1 LRLFADTTVF
11 NNIME
16 ANKKNRRLLRLQGA
30 SFAVLF
36 LAAVGLV
43 AWLSTRY
50 HFQADWTAAGRHT
63 LAPAS
68 VALLAE
74 LQDPIRITAFAR
86 QSELVATRRQI
97 SDLVGRYQRHKPDLT
112 LNFVDPDMAPDRVRS
127 EGISMDG
134 EMVVEYQGRKLH
146 VQQMTE
152 QALTNTLH
160 KLARAGERKVL
171 FLEGHGERNPEG
183 GANHDYGAFG
193 EQLRNKGFH
202 LARLNLTATPEIP
215 ADAALLVIASP
226 QVDLFPG
233 EVRLIQ
239 DYVERGGNLLWLAEP
254 EGRHQLDP
262 LAAQLDLA
270 FHPGTV
276 VDPTTQLLGI
286 DNAAFA
292 VVAEY
297 PPHAITHDLASVTL
311 FPFAAAIDPAR
322 VGEPWQA
329 TPFLR
334 TVPRAWA
341 ETGVMQGAI
350 SYDAGSDVAGPLTLA
365 IALER
370 ARPTA
375 EENDTQETA
384 ADDHDEA
391 GPQQRVVVIGDG
403 DFLANSYLGN
413 GANLE
418 LGERLINWLSHD
430 DALMHIPPKAAVDTR
445 LELSPLLS
453 GIIGVSFLFLIPGG
467 LVIAGVVIWLKRR
480 KR

>member
-1 LRLFADTTVF
+1 
-11 NNIME
+11 ME

-36 LAAVGLV
+36 LAAVGLI

-63 LAPAS
+63 LAAAS
-68 VALLAE
+68 QALLAE
-74 LQDPIRITAFAR
+74 LKDPIRITAFAR

-127 EGISMDG
+127 EGISFDG
-134 EMVVEYQGRKLH
+134 EMVVEYQGRKQH
-146 VQQMTE
+146 VQQINE

-202 LARLNLTATPEIP
+202 IARLNLTATPEIP

-233 EVRLIQ
+233 EVKLIQ
-239 DYVERGGNLLWLAEP
+239 GYVERGGNLLWLAEP
-254 EGRHQLDP
+254 DGRRQLDP
-262 LAAQLDLA
+262 LAAQLGLA

-286 DNAAFA
+286 DNAAFS
-292 VVAEY
+292 VVVDY
-297 PPHAITHDLASVTL
+297 PPHPVTREMASVTL
-311 FPFAAAIDPAR
+311 FPYAAALDLNRAS
-322 VGEPWQA
+322 EPWQS
-329 TPFLR
+329 TPLLR
-334 TVPRAWA
+334 TVPRSWS
-341 ETGVMQGAI
+341 ETGPLQGAI
-350 SYDAGSDVAGPLTLA
+350 RYDEGADVPGPLTLGL
-365 IALER
+365 ALER
-370 ARPTA
+370 PRPDTG
-375 EENDTQETA
+375 EESQEA
-384 ADDHDEA
+384 HD

-413 GANLE
+413 GANLA

-430 DALMHIPPKAAVDTR
+430 DALMHVPPRAATDTR
-445 LELSPLLS
+445 LELTPLLS
-453 GIIGVSFLFLIPGG
+453 GLIGFSFLIIIPGG
-467 LVIAGVVIWLKRR
+467 LVIAGVMIWLKRR

>member
-1 LRLFADTTVF
+1 
-11 NNIME
+11 ME
-16 ANKKNRRLLRLQGA
+16 ANKKNRRILRLQGA
-30 SFAVLF
+30 TFAVLF
-36 LAAVGLV
+36 LAGMGLV

-74 LQDPIRITAFAR
+74 LKDPLQITAFAR

-97 SDLVGRYQRHKPDLT
+97 SDLVGRYQRHKADLN
-112 LNFVDPDMAPDRVRS
+112 LRFVDPDMEPERVRA
-127 EGISMDG
+127 EGISFDG

-146 VQQMTE
+146 VQQINE

-160 KLARAGERKVL
+160 KLARAGERKVV
-171 FLEGHGERNPEG
+171 FLEGHGERNPDG

-193 EQLRNKGFH
+193 EQLRNKGF
-202 LARLNLTATPEIP
+202 LITRLNLTATPDIP

-239 DYVERGGNLLWLAEP
+239 NYVEQGGNLLWLAEP
-254 EGRHQLDP
+254 DGRRQLDP
-262 LAAQLDLA
+262 LAAQLGLS

-286 DNAAFA
+286 DNAAFS
-292 VVAEY
+292 VVVDY
-297 PPHAITHDLASVTL
+297 PPHAVTRGLASVTL
-311 FPFAAAIDPAR
+311 FPYATALDATLVD
-322 VGEPWQA
+322 EPWQA
-329 TPFLR
+329 TPLLQ
-334 TVPRAWA
+334 TVPRSWA
-341 ETGVMQGAI
+341 ETGPLQGSI
-350 SYDAGSDVAGPLTLA
+350 RYDAGADVPGPLNVG

-370 ARPTA
+370 PRPGEGDA
-375 EENDTQETA
+375 A
-384 ADDHDEA
+384 ADEHDA
-391 GPQQRVVVIGDG
+391 PQQRVVVIGDG

-430 DALMHIPPKAAVDTR
+430 DTLMHIPPKAATDTR
-445 LELSPLLS
+445 LELTPLLS
-453 GIIGVSFLFLIPGG
+453 GLIGFSFLIIIPGG
-467 LVIAGVVIWLKRR
+467 LVVAGVVIWLKRR

>member
-1 LRLFADTTVF
+1 
-11 NNIME
+11 ME

-50 HFQADWTAAGRHT
+50 HFQSDWTAAGRHT

-68 VALLAE
+68 IALLGE
-74 LQDPIRITAFAR
+74 LKDPIHITAFAR

-97 SDLVGRYQRHKPDLT
+97 SDLVGRYQRHKQDLT

-160 KLARAGERKVL
+160 KLARSGERKVL

-202 LARLNLTATPEIP
+202 IARLNLTATPEIP

-262 LAAQLDLA
+262 LAAQLGLG

-292 VVAEY
+292 VVTEY
-297 PPHAITHDLASVTL
+297 PQHAVTRDLASVTL
-311 FPFAAAIDPAR
+311 FPFAAAIDTTR

-334 TVPRAWA
+334 TVPRAWS

-350 SYDAGSDVAGPLTLA
+350 SYEAGSDIGGPLDLA
-365 IALER
+365 VALER
-370 ARPTA
+370 PRPEADPEKA
-375 EENDTQETA
+375 EEAHEDTGA
-384 ADDHDEA
+384 
-391 GPQQRVVVIGDG
+391 QQRVAVIGDG
-403 DFLANSYLGN
+403 DFLANAYLGN

-445 LELSPLLS
+445 LEWSPLLS
-453 GIIGVSFLFLIPGG
+453 GMLGVSFLFLIPGG
-467 LVIAGVVIWLKRR
+467 LVIAGVMIWLKRR

>member
-1 LRLFADTTVF
+1 
-11 NNIME
+11 ME
-16 ANKKNRRLLRLQGA
+16 ANKKTRRLLRLQGA

-36 LAAVGLV
+36 LAAIGLI

-50 HFQADWTAAGRHT
+50 HFQSDWTATGRHT

-68 VALLAE
+68 VALLGE
-74 LQDPIRITAFAR
+74 LQGPIHITAFAR

-97 SDLVGRYQRHKPDLT
+97 SDLVGRYQRHKKDLT

-127 EGISMDG
+127 EGVSMDG
-134 EMVVEYQGRKLH
+134 EMIVEYQGRKLH
-146 VQQMTE
+146 VQQLAE

-171 FLEGHGERNPEG
+171 FLDGHGERNPEG

-202 LARLNLTATPEIP
+202 IARLNLTATPEIP

-233 EVRLIQ
+233 EVRMIQ

-262 LAAQLDLA
+262 LAAQLGLA

-286 DNAAFA
+286 DNAAFS
-292 VVAEY
+292 VVVEY
-297 PPHAITHDLASVTL
+297 PPHAIVRDLASVTL
-311 FPFAAAIDPAR
+311 FPFAAAIDAGK
-322 VGEPWQA
+322 VGEAWQA

-334 TVPRAWA
+334 TVPRAWS
-341 ETGVMQGAI
+341 ETGTMQGAI

-365 IALER
+365 VALER
-370 ARPTA
+370 PRP
-375 EENDTQETA
+375 A
-384 ADDHDEA
+384 ADQEAPADEHDEM

-403 DFLANSYLGN
+403 DFLASAYLGN

-430 DALMHIPPKAAVDTR
+430 DALMHIPPKAATDTQ
-445 LELSPLLS
+445 LELTPLLS
-453 GIIGVSFLFLIPGG
+453 GIIGFSFLIVIPGG
-467 LVIAGVVIWLKRR
+467 LVIAGMIIWLRRR

>member
-1 LRLFADTTVF
+1 
-11 NNIME
+11 ME
-16 ANKKNRRLLRLQGA
+16 ANTKSRRLLRLQGA
-30 SFAVLF
+30 TFAVLF
-36 LAAVGLV
+36 LTGIGLL

-74 LQDPIRITAFAR
+74 LKDPLHITAYAR

-97 SDLVGRYQRHKPDLT
+97 SDLVGRYQRHKPDLV
-112 LNFVDPDMAPDRVRS
+112 LRFVDPDLEPERVRA
-127 EGISMDG
+127 EGISLDG
-134 EMVVEYQGRKLH
+134 ELVVEYQGRKLH
-146 VQQMTE
+146 VQQLNE
-152 QALTNTLH
+152 QTLTNTLH
-160 KLARAGERKVL
+160 KLARAGERKVV
-171 FLEGHGERNPEG
+171 FLEGHGERNPDG
-183 GANHDYGAFG
+183 AANHDFGAFG

-202 LARLNLTATPEIP
+202 LTRLNLTATPVIP
-215 ADAALLVIASP
+215 DDAALLVIASP

-254 EGRHQLDP
+254 DGRRQLDP
-262 LAAQLDLA
+262 LGAQLGLA
-270 FHPGTV
+270 FHAGTV

-292 VVAEY
+292 VVVEY
-297 PPHAITHDLASVTL
+297 PLHPITRDLASVTL
-311 FPFAAAIDPAR
+311 YPYAVALDAGNVAA
-322 VGEPWQA
+322 PWTA
-329 TPFLR
+329 TALLR
-334 TVPRAWA
+334 TVPRSWS
-341 ETGVMQGAI
+341 ETGALQGSI
-350 SYDAGSDVAGPLTLA
+350 RFDEGNDIAGPLTLGM
-365 IALER
+365 ALER
-370 ARPTA
+370 PRAA
-375 EENDTQETA
+375 VGDEYETS
-384 ADDHDEA
+384 
-391 GPQQRVVVIGDG
+391 GSPQQRVVVIGDG

-430 DALMHIPPKAAVDTR
+430 DALMHIPPKTAVDTQ
-445 LELSPLLS
+445 LEMTPLLS
-453 GIIGVSFLFLIPGG
+453 GIIGFSFLLIIPGG

>member
-1 LRLFADTTVF
+1 
-11 NNIME
+11 ME
-16 ANKKNRRLLRLQGA
+16 ANKKNHRLLRLQGA

-36 LAAVGLV
+36 LAAIGLI

-68 VALLAE
+68 VALLGE
-74 LQDPIRITAFAR
+74 LKGPIQITAFAR

-97 SDLVGRYQRHKPDLT
+97 SDLVGRYQRHRPDLT

-146 VQQMTE
+146 VQQLTE

-160 KLARAGERKVL
+160 KLARASERKVL

-202 LARLNLTATPEIP
+202 LARHNLSATPEIP

-254 EGRHQLDP
+254 EGRRQLDP
-262 LAAQLDLA
+262 LAAQLGLA

-286 DNAAFA
+286 DNAAFS
-292 VVAEY
+292 VVVDY
-297 PPHAITHDLASVTL
+297 PPHPITRDLASVTL
-311 FPFAAAIDPAR
+311 FPFAAAIDSGK
-322 VGEPWQA
+322 VGEAWQA
-329 TPFLR
+329 TPLLR
-334 TVPRAWA
+334 TVPRSWS
-341 ETGVMQGAI
+341 ETGAMQGAI
-350 SYDAGSDVAGPLTLA
+350 RYDAGSDVPGPLTLG

-370 ARPTA
+370 PRPSA
-375 EENDTQETA
+375 GESGE
-384 ADDHDEA
+384 DDHD

-445 LELSPLLS
+445 LELTPLLS

>member
-262 LAAQLDLA
+262 LAAQLGLA

-297 PPHAITHDLASVTL
+297 PPHAITRDLASVTL

>member
-1 LRLFADTTVF
+1 
-11 NNIME
+11 ME
-16 ANKKNRRLLRLQGA
+16 ANKKNRRILRLQGA
-30 SFAVLF
+30 TFAVLF
-36 LAAVGLV
+36 LAGIGLL

-50 HFQADWTAAGRHT
+50 HFQSDWTAAGRHT

-74 LQDPIRITAFAR
+74 LKEPLQITAFAR

-97 SDLVGRYQRHKPDLT
+97 GDLVGRYQRHKSDLQ
-112 LNFVDPDMAPDRVRS
+112 LRFVDPDMEPERVRA
-127 EGISMDG
+127 EGISFDG
-134 EMVVEYQGRKLH
+134 EMIVEYQGRKLH
-146 VQQMTE
+146 VQQIDE
-152 QALTNTLH
+152 QTLTNTLH
-160 KLARAGERKVL
+160 KLARAGERKVV

-183 GANHDYGAFG
+183 AANHDYGAFG

-202 LARLNLTATPEIP
+202 LVHLNLSATPAVP

-239 DYVERGGNLLWLAEP
+239 NYVEQGGNLLWLAEP
-254 EGRHQLDP
+254 DGRRQLDP
-262 LAAQLDLA
+262 LAAQLGLS

-286 DNAAFA
+286 DNAAFS
-292 VVAEY
+292 VVVDY
-297 PPHAITHDLASVTL
+297 PPHAVTRDLASVTL
-311 FPFAAAIDPAR
+311 FPYAAALDADQ
-322 VGEPWQA
+322 VDAPWQG
-329 TPFLR
+329 TPLLR
-334 TVPRAWA
+334 TVPRSWA
-341 ETGVMQGAI
+341 ETGALQGAI
-350 SYDAGSDVAGPLTLA
+350 SYDAGSDIPGPLTLG

-370 ARPTA
+370 ARPTEGDA
-375 EENDTQETA
+375 EEDR
-384 ADDHDEA
+384 HD

-418 LGERLINWLSHD
+418 LGERLLNWLSHD
-430 DALMHIPPKAAVDTR
+430 DALMHVPPRAATDTR
-445 LELSPLLS
+445 LELTPLLS
-453 GIIGVSFLFLIPGG
+453 GIIGISFLIIIPGG

>member
-1 LRLFADTTVF
+1 
-11 NNIME
+11 ME

-36 LAAVGLV
+36 LAAVGLT

-50 HFQADWTAAGRHT
+50 HFQADWTAVGRHT

-68 VALLAE
+68 RALLAE
-74 LQDPIRITAFAR
+74 MKDPLHITAFAR

-97 SDLVGRYQRHKPDLT
+97 SDLVGRYQRHKADLN
-112 LNFVDPDMAPDRVRS
+112 LRFIDPDMEPERVRS
-127 EGISMDG
+127 EGISFDG
-134 EMVVEYQGRKLH
+134 EMIVEYQGRKLH
-146 VQQMTE
+146 VQQINE
-152 QALTNTLH
+152 QTLTNTLH
-160 KLARAGERKVL
+160 KLARAGERKVV
-171 FLEGHGERNPEG
+171 FLEGHGERNPDG
-183 GANHDYGAFG
+183 AANHDYGAFG

-202 LARLNLTATPEIP
+202 IVRHNLTATPDIP
-215 ADAALLVIASP
+215 ADAALLVIAGP

-239 DYVERGGNLLWLAEP
+239 NYVEQGGNLLWLAEP
-254 EGRHQLDP
+254 DGRRQLDP
-262 LAAQLDLA
+262 LAAQLGLA

-286 DNAAFA
+286 DNAAFS
-292 VVAEY
+292 VVVDY
-297 PPHAITHDLASVTL
+297 PPHPVTRDLASVTL
-311 FPFAAAIDPAR
+311 FPYAAALDAGK
-322 VGEPWQA
+322 VEEPWQG
-329 TPFLR
+329 TPLLR
-334 TVPRAWA
+334 TVPRSWS
-341 ETGVMQGAI
+341 ETGALQGAI
-350 SYDAGSDVAGPLTLA
+350 SYDAGSDIPGPLTLG

-370 ARPTA
+370 PRPTEGQA
-375 EENDTQETA
+375 EEGE
-384 ADDHDEA
+384 DHG

-413 GANLE
+413 GANME

-430 DALMHIPPKAAVDTR
+430 DALMHIPPKAATDTR
-445 LELSPLLS
+445 LELTPLLS
-453 GIIGVSFLFLIPGG
+453 GVIGFSFLLLIPGG